1 MEVTL
6 TSNSITIKEQSYS
19 TTLMGENLS
28 RVEYAQGVTPYAG
41 QVVVNIYNLS
51 EAIVGIIPL
60 NGNIEG
66 QRTWTNDIAGWQR
79 AVDDISVII
88 GQPST
93 TGGGGGG
100 ITELTGD
107 VLAGPAIGST
117 PATLA
122 NTAVT
127 PGSYTNTNLT
137 VDSKGRITAASN
149 GSGGGGSG
157 DVTGPASS
165 VGDNIVLFNGTTGKI
180 IKDSGIALDGVVT
193 TDGNPAGVSPIG
205 SGAGISPIEL
215 RRFVDGTGTGAQ
227 ANTGS
232 VQFNLK
238 FSAADKFYYGGAAA
252 APTEGDI
259 TAAGRDLL
267 DDATAADQRTT
278 LGLQSGALIDVNP
291 VFLTYTGGSK
301 STTSTLLSNVDASC
315 EMTFPGTGLYE
326 VCYAIQYGSAAV
338 GTGACFA
345 INGTTVFDFLS
356 GVVNYDSS
364 LAENGSRPFQGYDH
378 NIPTGASRSIS
389 ATLYGQ
395 VYFTINV
402 TTPGT
407 ITLRFRSEVSGSA
420 ITVDDVKGYLRRLS

>member
-1 MEVTL
+1 MEVAL

-51 EAIVGIIPL
+51 GTIVGIIPL
-60 NGNIEG
+60 GTPIDS
-66 QRTWTNDIAGWQR
+66 QRTWTNDIAGWQK

-149 GSGGGGSG
+149 GSGGSG

-165 VGDNIVLFNGTTGKI
+165 TTDNIALFADGTGKV
-180 IKDSGIALDGVVT
+180 IKDSSISLDGVVT
-193 TDGNPAGVSPIG
+193 TDGNPSGVSPIG
-205 SGAGISPIEL
+205 SGAGVSPIEL
-215 RRFVDGTGTGAQ
+215 RRFVDGTGTEAQ

-232 VQFNLK
+232 VQYNLK
-238 FSAADKFYYGGAAA
+238 FSAADKFYYGGVAA

-278 LGLQSGALIDVNP
+278 LGAAPLLRTINAQSGASYTLAVSDNQAFVT
-291 VFLTYTGGSK
+291 LT
-301 STTSTLLSNVDASC
+301 N
-315 EMTFPGTGLYE
+315 
-326 VCYAIQYGSAAV
+326 
-338 GTGACFA
+338 
-345 INGTTVFDFLS
+345 
-356 GVVNYDSS
+356 
-364 LAENGSRPFQGYDH
+364 
-378 NIPTGASRSIS
+378 
-389 ATLYGQ
+389 
-395 VYFTINV
+395 
-402 TTPGT
+402 
-407 ITLRFRSEVSGSA
+407 GSA
-420 ITVDDVKGYLRRLS
+420 IALNIPDNATVAIPVGSTIPFKQGGAGQVTVTPAGGVTVQSFGNAYKLAGQYAEAVLTKIATDTWALEGNLVVL